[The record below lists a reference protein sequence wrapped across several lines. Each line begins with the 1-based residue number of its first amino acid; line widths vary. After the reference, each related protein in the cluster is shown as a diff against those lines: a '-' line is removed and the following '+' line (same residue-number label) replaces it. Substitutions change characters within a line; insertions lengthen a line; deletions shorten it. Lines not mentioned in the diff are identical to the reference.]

1 LKKRMRMRNRNRK
14 GGFESTADSGRM
26 RLMEAT
32 IGDKYI
38 VESIDK
44 DDPAILRKLCSMGI
58 LPGVE
63 VIVRRKKPTIIFEV
77 YHSRFAVDK
86 LIGDKIYVKQLHS
99 HR

>member
-1 LKKRMRMRNRNRK
+1 VRKRMRKRTGK
-14 GGFESTADSGRM
+14 PYTDSSSYPESIKLID
-26 RLMEAT
+26 AT
-32 IGDKYI
+32 IGEKYI

-44 DDPAILRKLCSMGI
+44 YNPSILRKVCSLGI

-86 LIGDKIYVKQLHS
+86 LIGEKIYVKKLHPS
-99 HR
+99 G

>member
-1 LKKRMRMRNRNRK
+1 MRKRMRKRTENHGK
-14 GGFESTADSGRM
+14 ETAAYSGRIK
-26 RLMEAT
+26 LIEAS
-32 IGDKYI
+32 IGEKYI

-44 DDPAILRKLCSMGI
+44 DDPSILRKLCSMGI

-86 LIGDKIYVKQLHS
+86 LIGDKIYVKQLQPHS
-99 HR
+99 

>member
-1 LKKRMRMRNRNRK
+1 VRKRMRKRTGK
-14 GGFESTADSGRM
+14 PSSEAPAYSGRIK
-26 RLMEAT
+26 LIEAT
-32 IGDKYI
+32 IGEKYI

-44 DDPAILRKLCSMGI
+44 NDSLILRKLCSMGI

-99 HR
+99 HS